1 MKISDA
7 IETAWNKYDQCQGP
21 MYQTRGFTGFPFHTS
36 APNIVAICALGA
48 ASIAVEPDELPSKN
62 ILARHWP
69 ELTRNVR
76 AFPEAY
82 ELVHTAEVFSKQWDA
97 LDCIAF
103 INDTLR
109 YDKRT
114 VVETVRSWGL

>member
-7 IETAWNKYDQCQGP
+7 IETAWSKYDQCQGP
-21 MYQTRGFTGFPFHTS
+21 MF
-36 APNIVAICALGA
+36 ALKNIRDDRQAVNIRSVCALGA